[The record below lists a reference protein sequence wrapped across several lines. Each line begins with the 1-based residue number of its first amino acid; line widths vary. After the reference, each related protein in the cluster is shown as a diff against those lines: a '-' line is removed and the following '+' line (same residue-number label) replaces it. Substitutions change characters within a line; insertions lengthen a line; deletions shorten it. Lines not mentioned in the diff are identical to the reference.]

1 MENNIHY
8 KFWIDKEFD
17 GRLYDIALNE
27 KPTKK
32 DLIDC
37 IGLFIDITD
46 NQFELTLYR
55 YKYLERLY
63 EFLVYYADNQI
74 FFNENDRILNCSYPS
89 FCPIINIIYI
99 LYDTNKLIDNYKYK
113 NKKIDP
119 IDILDLQYERGNIK
133 PPIYIIYHNFG
144 DIFNNINLVER
155 YNLKDIDTL
164 EHLKFID
171 ICGKILIPTKFSLK
185 TLEEFCK
192 EKMKTSILTDLL
204 KYLIPN
210 MTCLENACINNKLN
224 IIKMIMK
231 CNKELIPNLK
241 CMDNGIK
248 NKDISS
254 FLFEY
259 IKKDYLEMKEYI
271 DKNKKEIKPE
281 VKQIENNK
289 PIEIKPVVKQI
300 ENNKPIEIKPV
311 KKIKNDKKKELKL

>member
-17 GRLYDIALNE
+17 GRLYDIALKE
-27 KPTKK
+27 KPTKE

-37 IGLFIDITD
+37 IGLFIDQTD
-46 NQFELTLYR
+46 NQFELTLYK

-63 EFLVYYADNQI
+63 EFLVYYADKQI
-74 FFNENDRILNCSYPS
+74 FFNENDRISNSSYPYL
-89 FCPIINIIYI
+89 CPISNLIYI
-99 LYDTNKLIDNYKYK
+99 LYNTNQLIDNYKYK

-119 IDILDLQYERGNIK
+119 IDILDLQYERCGIK
-133 PPIYIIYHNFG
+133 PSLYIIYCMQC
-144 DIFNNINLVER
+144 ICNINLIDR
-155 YNLKDIDTL
+155 YDLKDIDTI
-164 EHLKFID
+164 EHLKI
-171 ICGKILIPTKFSLK
+171 INIKKILIPTKFSIK

-204 KYLIPN
+204 KYLVPN
-210 MTCLENACINNKLN
+210 ITCLENACINNKLN

-248 NKDISS
+248 NRDINS
-254 FLFEY
+254 FLYDY

-271 DKNKKEIKPE
+271 DKQKKEIKPE
-281 VKQIENNK
+281 VKQFEKN
-289 PIEIKPVVKQI
+289 Q
-300 ENNKPIEIKPV
+300 PIEIKPV

>member
-8 KFWIDKEFD
+8 KFWMDKEFD
-17 GRLYDIALNE
+17 GRLYDIALKE

-37 IGLFIDITD
+37 IGLFTDQTD
-46 NQFELTLYR
+46 NQFELTLYK

-63 EFLVYYADNQI
+63 EFLVYYADKQI
-74 FFNENDRILNCSYPS
+74 FFNENDKIPTRYNSEL
-89 FCPIINIIYI
+89 CPISNIIYI
-99 LYDTNKLIDNYKYK
+99 LHDINTLIDDYKY
-113 NKKIDP
+113 NYKKIDP
-119 IDILDLQYERGNIK
+119 IDILDLQYERCGIK
-133 PPIYIIYHNFG
+133 PPLYIIYYSQY
-144 DIFNNINLVER
+144 IFNKNKNINLIDR
-155 YNLKDIDTL
+155 YNLKDIDTI
-164 EHLKFID
+164 EHLKI
-171 ICGKILIPTKFSLK
+171 INNTNQIKIPTKFSLK

-281 VKQIENNK
+281 VKQFENNK
-289 PIEIKPVVKQI
+289 PIEIKP
-300 ENNKPIEIKPV
+300 IK
-311 KKIKNDKKKELKL
+311 KNKNDKKKELKL

>member
-8 KFWIDKEFD
+8 KFWIDNEFD
-17 GRLYDIALNE
+17 GRLYDIALKE
-27 KPTKK
+27 KPTKE

-37 IGLFIDITD
+37 IGLFIDQTD
-46 NQFELTLYR
+46 NQFELTLYK

-63 EFLVYYADNQI
+63 EFLVYYADKQI
-74 FFNENDRILNCSYPS
+74 FFNENDIITVPSSYYPEL
-89 FCPIINIIYI
+89 CPIINIIYI
-99 LYDTNKLIDNYKYK
+99 LNDTNKLIDAYKYK

-119 IDILDLQYERGNIK
+119 IDILDLQYERCGIK
-133 PPIYIIYHNFG
+133 PSLYIIYHIQHICNK
-144 DIFNNINLVER
+144 NKNINLTER
-155 YNLKDIDTL
+155 YDLKDIDTL

-171 ICGKILIPTKFSLK
+171 IHGKILIPTKFSLK

-204 KYLIPN
+204 KYLVPN
-210 MTCLENACINNKLN
+210 MLCLENACINNKLN

-241 CMDNGIK
+241 CMENGIK
-248 NKDISS
+248 NRDIIS

-281 VKQIENNK
+281 VKQFEKN
-289 PIEIKPVVKQI
+289 Q
-300 ENNKPIEIKPV
+300 PIEIKPV

>member
-37 IGLFIDITD
+37 IGLFIDQSD

-63 EFLVYYADNQI
+63 EFLVYYADKQI
-74 FFNENDRILNCSYPS
+74 FFNENDRIPNSSYPEY
-89 FCPIINIIYI
+89 CPISNIIYI
-99 LYDTNKLIDNYKYK
+99 LYSNNILIDDYKYK

-119 IDILDLQYERGNIK
+119 IDILDLQYERCEIK
-133 PPIYIIYHNFG
+133 PSIYIIYCVQPYIINK
-144 DIFNNINLVER
+144 NINLIER

-164 EHLKFID
+164 EHLKFIN
-171 ICGKILIPTKFSLK
+171 CGKILIPTKFSLK
-185 TLEEFCK
+185 TLDEFCK
-192 EKMKTSILTDLL
+192 EKMKASILADLL

-259 IKKDYLEMKEYI
+259 IKKDYLEMKKYI
-271 DKNKKEIKPE
+271 DKHKKEIKPE
-281 VKQIENNK
+281 DKQFEKN
-289 PIEIKPVVKQI
+289 Q
-300 ENNKPIEIKPV
+300 PIEIKPV
-311 KKIKNDKKKELKL
+311 KKINKNN